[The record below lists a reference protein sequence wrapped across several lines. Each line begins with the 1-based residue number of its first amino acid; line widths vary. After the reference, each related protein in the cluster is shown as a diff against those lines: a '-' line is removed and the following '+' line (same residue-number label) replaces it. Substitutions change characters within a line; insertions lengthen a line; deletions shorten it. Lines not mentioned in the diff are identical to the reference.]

1 MDNFIEMTEDE
12 WFNTYKPIPN
22 NIDTNASFDG
32 HMFETYGA
40 EVEFVK
46 KADPNHIWTY
56 GQGDDG
62 GLYIWNGWSF
72 VNRIGYFITEL
83 PCPENTTIQIMVGEP
98 DLTCD
103 FCGDILDEEQT
114 HDCEETI
121 MNDNPTNEVEE
132 DEEIDPELLGH
143 TWFDLR

>member
-12 WFNTYKPIPN
+12 WFETYKPIPN
-22 NIDTNASFDG
+22 NIDKNSSFDG

-46 KADPNHIWTY
+46 KAHPNHIWTY

-103 FCGDILDEEQT
+103 FCGDILDEELT
-114 HDCEETI
+114 HDPQCEGI
-121 MNDNPTNEVEE
+121 N
-132 DEEIDPELLGH
+132 I
-143 TWFDLR
+143 